1 MFRLN
6 SYFGTKVVS
15 LERVGGLAIELYRV
29 VFFATIIYDSEL
41 IRFVSILG
49 HNTCDSFATIPYDFV
64 VVASE

>member
-29 VFFATIIYDSEL
+29 AFFATIVFT
-41 IRFVSILG
+41 IR
-49 HNTCDSFATIPYDFV
+49 NWFASSLF
-64 VVASE
+64 